1 MNDYSMSGERYME
14 SDFYSDSAYTADI
27 STRMRV
33 PDRLLAHNGTSGHGE
48 EQEEEPRWTERG
60 SVFSMQVPDRILV
73 AGSDQHIHSKS
84 TPRELQLENS
94 VIPPTTE
101 QTRVQ
106 TPPRSIKLDELS
118 YPSAGETP
126 EAFSPPK
133 YTRTAEPRSARKDR
147 TISFD
152 PDLSLS
158 HGHDSNLSL
167 YDEVQR
173 MRTQMAKLNHRLMAS
188 EMENQLQN
196 QRWQVCS
203 VLVSAYFLVKAL
215 VWVNRN

>member
-33 PDRLLAHNGTSGHGE
+33 PDRLLAHNGNGVNHAE
-48 EQEEEPRWTERG
+48 DEEELRWREKG
-60 SVFSMQVPDRILV
+60 SMFNMQVPDRILV

-94 VIPPTTE
+94 VIPPSPDLV
-101 QTRVQ
+101 RVQ
-106 TPPRSIKLDELS
+106 TPPRSIKLDDIA
-118 YPSAGETP
+118 YPSAGETQDH
-126 EAFSPPK
+126 FSPPR
-133 YTRTAEPRSARKDR
+133 YTRAPEQRSTRKDR

-173 MRTQMAKLNHRLMAS
+173 MRTQMAKLNHRLMAT

-215 VWVNRN
+215 IWVNRP